1 MVPPACARVAFP
13 TVLGG
18 IILVLVLLV
27 FPVVVAMSGAI
38 AAAILGK
45 SLKDDA
51 EQVHAGSELIEL
63 NR

>member
-1 MVPPACARVAFP
+1 
-13 TVLGG
+13 VLGG

-38 AAAILGK
+38 AAAILGW